1 MPDDYIHELARKW
14 LAGTATEE
22 EINILMQWYGKEEMD
37 IVRNEDN
44 PRRRHLSTMWW
55 MAAAVM
61 IAAGIW
67 ALYPKKTEKK
77 LVVYVPREQQNRIVL
92 PDSSIVWLNADS
104 KLQYNDGPQS
114 REVTLNGEAFF
125 DVKKA
130 ARPFVVKAGGSTTTV
145 LGTRFNIKAYSGE
158 PTAITVASGKI
169 RVEDE
174 RKHITILTANKQITL
189 KETTDSTAERTV
201 NATVYHAWIQ
211 GGFEV
216 TNETFESVAN
226 MLSRKYNV
234 AFHFENDALKKC
246 TFIASFDEHT
256 PMDRILELL
265 CKINNSTF
273 RISQD
278 KKEVYISGEGCQ

>member
-37 IVRNEDN
+37 AIGNEDS
-44 PRRRHLSTMWW
+44 PRKRHLSTVWW
-55 MAAAVM
+55 MAAAVV

-67 ALYPKKTEKK
+67 ALYPKRDEKK

-92 PDSSIVWLNADS
+92 PDSSVVWLNADS
-104 KLQYNDGPQS
+104 KLQYNDGAQR
-114 REVTLNGEAFF
+114 REVMLSGEAFF
-125 DVKKA
+125 DVKKG
-130 ARPFVVKAGGSTTTV
+130 ARPFVVKAGNSITTV
-145 LGTRFNIKAYSGE
+145 LGTSFNIKAYSGE
-158 PTAITVASGKI
+158 PTLITVASGKI

-174 RKHITILTANKQITL
+174 KKHITVLTANKQITL
-189 KETTDSTAERTV
+189 EKQTDSSAERTV
-201 NATVYHAWIQ
+201 NATVYHAWIN

-216 TNETFESVAN
+216 NNETFESIAN
-226 MLSRKYNV
+226 MLSRKYDV

-256 PMDRILELL
+256 PMERILELL
-265 CKINNSTF
+265 CKINNSTY

-278 KKEVYISGEGCQ
+278 KKEIYISGEGCQ